1 MPEEQAGE
9 KTLPASERKKEQA
22 RERGNVPKSQD
33 LNSAITLSVGLLG
46 LWFLGWPAFERLQG
60 ATRHYLREVAHPQLD
75 VDIAHYLAGEMA
87 MTLGTIVLPIMALLV
102 VAGIASNVLQFGFLI
117 APQALTPKFQK
128 LNPFEGLKKFVSAR
142 TLVEFL
148 KSMLKLVMVVL
159 IVYITVS
166 TRWEELLTLI
176 FMEPLDIVQ
185 HVGWLIALVWFRVCA
200 AMLILGI
207 IDFAFQRWQHEQDL
221 RMTVQ
226 EAKQE
231 TKEMEGD
238 PQLKQRV
245 RQIQRQLAT
254 QRMMEEIPLA
264 DVVVTNPVTYAV
276 ALRYDPESMQAP
288 TVVAKGARL
297 LAERIREIAIENDVP
312 IVERPDMARTLYKGV
327 EVGHPVPENLFRAV
341 AEVLAYVY
349 KIDRRTEKIRERERM
364 NYPAGAAAG

>member
-33 LNSAITLSVGLLG
+33 LNSAITLAVGLLG

-60 ATRHYLREVAHPQLD
+60 ATRHYFRQVSHPQLD

-87 MTLGTIVLPIMALLV
+87 MTLGFIVLPIMALLV
-102 VAGIASNVLQFGFLI
+102 VAGISSNVLQFGFLI

-128 LNPFEGLKKFVSAR
+128 LNPFEGMKKFVSAR

-166 TRWEELLTLI
+166 ARWEELLTLI

-238 PQLKQRV
+238 PQIKQRV

-254 QRMMEEIPLA
+254 QRMMEEISQA

-276 ALRYDPESMQAP
+276 ALRYDPDSMQAP

-297 LAERIREIAIENDVP
+297 LAKRIREAAIENDVP
-312 IVERPDMARTLYKGV
+312 IVERPDMARTLYKSV
-327 EVGHPVPENLFRAV
+327 EIGHPVPENLFRAV

-349 KIDRRTEKIRERERM
+349 KIDRRTEKIRERRHM
-364 NYPAGAAAG
+364 NYPAGAAVG